1 MLRLHLLGRP
11 QIKLDAAATLDSLT
25 GKPLALLCYLAS
37 TRQTYART
45 TLAGL
50 FWGELPEADARNNL
64 RVALSRLRRDLTSYL
79 LINHETAS
87 FNSHDP
93 YWLDAEI
100 FAQTSQKRHDE
111 AALREAVALYQGEF
125 LQELFIRDAPDF
137 EDWVAQER
145 NRLYQQ
151 AVQAWFWLVQMGMQ
165 QGRFAAAISD
175 LHHLLTLQ
183 PWHEEA
189 HQQLML
195 ALAYTGQRTTALA
208 QFERC
213 RATLQRELGVQP
225 AFATQTIFDQI
236 RSGTLT
242 IPAQFSPPPVVIRE
256 PRTPAPLALPQT
268 HDIST
273 FIVGPPISHPSHFFG
288 REREIRRILSLLKRL
303 PLQNA
308 AIIGPRRSGK
318 TSLLHFL
325 THILAAAPLRPDQS
339 YLWQPTEPYTWVFA
353 DFQDARLGTREGFL
367 RHLLTQMNLPLPD
380 RCDLET
386 FMNLVA
392 DNMATRTVILL
403 DEIGVALGR
412 YPELDEELWESLRSL
427 ATNQVRGRLGF
438 ILSSD
443 IPPGDLA
450 AAHGLGSP
458 FFNIFGYTAHLGPLP
473 ENEAHTLIASSPHP
487 FTSDDTYWIMQES
500 GRWPILLQLL
510 CRERLLAYEEGD
522 TSTQWRTEA
531 RHQMKPYHYLLA
543 IANQAT

>member
-1 MLRLHLLGRP
+1 M
-11 QIKLDAAATLDSLT
+11 LDAAAPLDSLT

-50 FWGELPEADARNNL
+50 FWGELPEGDARNNL
-64 RVALSRLRRDLTSYL
+64 RVALSRLRRDLTAYL
-79 LINHETAS
+79 SVNHETAS
-87 FNSHDP
+87 FNARDP
-93 YWLDAEI
+93 YWLDVEI
-100 FAQTSQKRHDE
+100 FEQASQKRHDE
-111 AALREAVALYQGEF
+111 AALRAAVALYRGEF
-125 LQELFIRDAPDF
+125 LQELFVRDAPDF
-137 EDWVAQER
+137 EDWVAEER

-151 AVQAWFWLVQMGMQ
+151 AVQAWFWLAQMGME
-165 QGRFAAAISD
+165 QGRFAAAITD
-175 LHHLLTLQ
+175 LHQLLTLQ

-213 RATLQRELGVQP
+213 RVILQRELGVQP
-225 AFATQTIFDQI
+225 ASATQTIFEQI
-236 RSGTLT
+236 RMGTL
-242 IPAQFSPPPVVIRE
+242 PAPARPTQPPTVVSE
-256 PRTPAPLALPQT
+256 PRTPALMVLPQAN
-268 HDIST
+268 DMSA
-273 FIVGPPISHPSHFFG
+273 FIVGPPITHPSHFFG
-288 REREIRRILSLLKRL
+288 REREIRRIFSLLKRL

-325 THILAAAPLRPDQS
+325 THITAAAPLRSDQQ
-339 YLWQPTEPYTWVFA
+339 YTWQPTEPYTWVFA

-367 RHLLTQMNLPLPD
+367 RHLLTQMSLPIPE
-380 RCDLET
+380 RCDLEA
-386 FMNLVA
+386 FMNTVA

-403 DEIGVALGR
+403 DEMGVALGR
-412 YPELDEELWESLRSL
+412 YPELDEEFWESLRSL
-427 ATNQVRGRLGF
+427 ATNQVGGRLGF

-443 IPPGDLA
+443 VAPGELA

-473 ENEAHTLIASSPHP
+473 ENEAYALIASSPHP
-487 FTSDDTYWIMQES
+487 FTADDTNWIMQES

-522 TSTQWRTEA
+522 TTTHWRTEA
-531 RHQMKPYHYLLA
+531 QQQMKPYHYLLA
-543 IANQAT
+543 IANQTA